1 MKISK
6 ELHYIQRD
14 LQLNFKLNNEYQA
27 PNDATLLEKWK
38 RLIKNINDILQTGKC
53 DMCHQEI
60 YVEINSL
67 LIYDITNETIIGIDN
82 CLQFFANKTL
92 IDCMQIINK
101 DNFLDRFNSIWS
113 TVINRFSLIQKILI
127 KFEKKAFQSR
137 FNNNLYNQCK

>member
-6 ELHYIQRD
+6 ELYYIQRD

-27 PNDATLLEKWK
+27 PNDVTLLEKWK
-38 RLIKNINDILQTGKC
+38 KLIKNINDILQTGKC
-53 DMCHQEI
+53 DMCHQKI
-60 YVEINSL
+60 YIEINSL

-92 IDCMQIINK
+92 IDCIQIINK

-113 TVINRFSLIQKILI
+113 TVINRFILIQKILI

-137 FNNNLYNQCK
+137 LNNNLYNQCK